1 VKWFAF
7 ARADGERSIERP
19 DRNIL
24 VAYESRSGEGLGPGT
39 VAATGRG
46 REMSELP
53 DDVERIIADHFDSI
67 ERLEI
72 VLLLRN
78 RRARD
83 FAPAE
88 VTAELRLGPA
98 SAPEQLAELARR
110 GFAVEGGEPA
120 RYRYAP
126 DTPEKERLMN
136 ELARCYAE
144 RRVTVISQIFAPR
157 SDPVR
162 SFADAFKL
170 RRK

>member
-1 VKWFAF
+1 M
-7 ARADGERSIERP
+7 G
-19 DRNIL
+19 
-24 VAYESRSGEGLGPGT
+24 
-39 VAATGRG
+39 
-46 REMSELP
+46 ELP
-53 DDVERIIADHFDSI
+53 QEVERFIAEHFDSI

-72 VLLLRN
+72 LLLLRAQ
-78 RRARD
+78 RSRE

-98 SAPEQLAELARR
+98 SAPDQLSALVAR
-110 GFAVEGGEPA
+110 GLVAADGEPA

-126 DTPEKERLMN
+126 DSSEKDRVTSD
-136 ELARCYAE
+136 LARCYAD
-144 RRVTVISQIFAPR
+144 RRVTVITQIFSPR